1 MWLPVFFARREVAL
15 ETEAEWEARAMRTRY
30 PDCPGCKQP
39 CGALHL
45 RPVTAVCV
53 GTNAPTG
60 PWAVRYE
67 TEPTLF

>member
-1 MWLPVFFARREVAL
+1 MTDDSSRP

-45 RPVTAVCV
+45 RPVTAICV
-53 GTNAPTG
+53 GDSAPVG
-60 PWAVRYE
+60 PYAVRYPIE
-67 TEPTLF
+67 PEPTLF